1 MKLSTRVRYGLRALT
16 ELASTGGE
24 GPVMLDLIARR
35 QAISRKYLDAI
46 FARLK
51 AGGIV
56 TSTRGAGGGFHM
68 ARDPQDITLLELYT
82 ALEGPLN
89 LVDCVSDDVR
99 CDQKDHCAAISVWR
113 GLGAVMED
121 YLRALTLDDVVR
133 MKRDVEVKASNMF
146 YI

>member
-16 ELASTGGE
+16 ELAATGGE

-35 QAISRKYLDAI
+35 QGISRKYLDAI

-56 TSTRGAGGGFHM
+56 TSTRGAGGGFHL
-68 ARDPQDITLLELYT
+68 ARDPDTVTLLELYVT
-82 ALEGPLN
+82 LEGPLN

-99 CDQKDHCAAISVWR
+99 CDQKERCAAISIWR
-113 GLGAVMED
+113 QLGKVMED
-121 YLRALTLDDVVR
+121 YLGSLTLADVVR
-133 MKRDVEVKASNMF
+133 MKRDVEVQASNMF
-146 YI
+146 FI

>member
-16 ELASTGGE
+16 ELASSDGDR
-24 GPVMLDLIARR
+24 PVMLDLIARR

-56 TSTRGAGGGFHM
+56 TSTRGAGGGFHL
-68 ARDPQDITLLELYT
+68 ARDPETVSLLELYI

-89 LVDCVSDDVR
+89 LVDCISNDVR
-99 CDQKDHCAAISVWR
+99 CDQKEHCAVISIWKH
-113 GLGAVMED
+113 LGHVMEE
-121 YLRALTLDDVVR
+121 YLESLTLADVVR
-133 MKRDVEVKASNMF
+133 MKRDVEVQASNMF